1 MHCGFFDGKMIQ
13 VVSGPE
19 GSLGGEEMP
28 GKTFRDGSSL
38 IEANAMM
45 IVELFSI
52 LWHPDDTKIQE
63 LRRTIIWS
71 FEHLSIL
78 KIRFEAGAVSV
89 ILMVR

>member
-38 IEANAMM
+38 IEAVTTCYSHALNNNK
-45 IVELFSI
+45 L
-52 LWHPDDTKIQE
+52 L
-63 LRRTIIWS
+63 L
-71 FEHLSIL
+71 LL
-78 KIRFEAGAVSV
+78 
-89 ILMVR
+89 L

>member
-1 MHCGFFDGKMIQ
+1 
-13 VVSGPE
+13 
-19 GSLGGEEMP
+19 MP
-28 GKTFRDGSSL
+28 GKTFLDGSSL